1 MATTPRDY
9 YQTLGVPRT
18 ASLDDI
24 KKAFR
29 RLARQYHPDL
39 HSGPKK
45 AEMEKKFKELNEA
58 QEVLTDPEKRK
69 KYDQYGAEWEQAQA
83 FEKAR
88 QQAGAQGGQGFG
100 GPWSTGEE
108 YSSQGSS
115 GSGNEHFSDFFESLF
130 GNRGRSGAGRSG
142 AGMPGEDI
150 ESEVQLGLR
159 EVLTG
164 VTKRLNLR
172 EPRTCSTCQGT
183 GAVRGRPCTTCQGTG
198 VTSEYKT
205 IEVRIPAGVQDGT
218 RVRVAGKGQPGIQ
231 GGKRGDLYLHVTIP
245 ADPIFR
251 RQGSDLHVTLPVYPW
266 EAILGADVTAPTL
279 AEPVKV
285 KVPPGSKADGKL
297 RLKGKGLPSATGGH
311 GDLFLTLQIIM
322 PSGISEDERMLYE
335 QLSTH
340 YHPDPRTEL
349 LSRAQRR

>member
-9 YQTLGVPRT
+9 YQVLGLPRT
-18 ASLDDI
+18 ASPDDI
-24 KKAFR
+24 KKAYR

-39 HSGPKK
+39 HAGAKK

-69 KYDQYGAEWEQAQA
+69 KYDQYGADWEQAQA

-88 QQAGAQGGQGFG
+88 QQTGGQGFG
-100 GPWSTGEE
+100 GPWGSDGG
-108 YSSQGSS
+108 YSRP
-115 GSGNEHFSDFFESLF
+115 GSGGAGSEQFSDFFENIF
-130 GNRGRSGAGRSG
+130 GNRSRGG

-150 ESEVQLGLR
+150 ETDVQLGLR

-164 VTKRLNLR
+164 VTRRVNLR
-172 EPRTCSTCQGT
+172 EPRTCSTCQGSGT
-183 GAVRGRPCTTCQGTG
+183 VRSRSCITCQGAGMT
-198 VTSEYKT
+198 TESKT

-218 RVRVAGKGQPGIQ
+218 RVRVAGKGQPGAH
-231 GGKRGDLYLHVTIP
+231 GGKRGDLYLHVVIP
-245 ADPIFR
+245 SDPIFR
-251 RQGSDLHVTLPVYPW
+251 RQGSDLHVSLPVYPW
-266 EAILGADVTAPTL
+266 EAMLGAEVTAPTL

-311 GDLFLTLQIIM
+311 GDLFLTLQIVI
-322 PSGISEDERMLYE
+322 PASVSEDERMLYE
-335 QLSTH
+335 RLSTQR
-340 YHPDPRTEL
+340 HPDPRTEL
-349 LSRAQRR
+349 LHSAQRR